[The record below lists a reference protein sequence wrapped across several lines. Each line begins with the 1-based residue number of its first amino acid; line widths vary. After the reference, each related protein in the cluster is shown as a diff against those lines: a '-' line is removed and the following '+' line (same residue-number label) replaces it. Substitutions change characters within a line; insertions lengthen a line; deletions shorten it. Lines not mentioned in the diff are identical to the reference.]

1 MCCTAAFAPKLA
13 IIPATAR
20 QNKMFSRTLSI
31 IGIVIIDL
39 YSSAARVSA
48 ASCVWKVTTRDGHAL
63 YLGGSFHALRPSDYP
78 LPPQYNRAFDASSRV
93 VFEDDPHT
101 AKAAFA
107 DLMKAGQY
115 PKGDSLK
122 NHVDPRT
129 YDYLRRLFKLMD
141 VPETKFTRYRPWF
154 LSLMLQEPSL
164 HGMSET
170 LGVEEFLMRR
180 AHANAKPVLGLES
193 AREHADIFL
202 GLSDRQSEA
211 MLLIMFI
218 PAQRGSGS
226 AGDALAD
233 AWRRGDADTD
243 TRIFM
248 DGFRDFPSLADR
260 LLTNRNRKWIPK
272 NEGYLRSGKT
282 YFVVAGAAH
291 MGGPNGVPALLRERG
306 YRIEQL

>member
-1 MCCTAAFAPKLA
+1 MLFVCRGL
-13 IIPATAR
+13 IISAVL
-20 QNKMFSRTLSI
+20 LSVASH
-31 IGIVIIDL
+31 G
-39 YSSAARVSA
+39 RA
-48 ASCVWKVTTRDGHAL
+48 ASVWKVTSGAGNVLYLAGSIHAL
-63 YLGGSFHALRPSDYP
+63 KSTDYP
-78 LPPQYNRAFDASSRV
+78 LPSAYNRAFDASERLV
-93 VFEDDPHT
+93 CEVDP
-101 AKAAFA
+101 KA
-107 DLMKAGQY
+107 LEESSEGLLKAGEY
-115 PKGDSLK
+115 PKGDNLK

-129 YDYLRRLFKLMD
+129 YDYLRRLFKLID

-170 LGVEEFLMRR
+170 LGVEEFLIRR
-180 AHANAKPVLGLES
+180 ARANNKPVLGLES

-218 PAQRGSGS
+218 PAERGSGS
-226 AGDALAD
+226 AGDALAA

-243 TRIFM
+243 TRIFV

-260 LLTNRNRKWIPK
+260 LLTNRNRKWMPK
-272 NEGYLRSGKT
+272 IEGYLRSGKT
-282 YFVVAGAAH
+282 YFVVAGTAH
-291 MGGPNGVPALLRERG
+291 MGGANGVLALLRQRG

>member
-1 MCCTAAFAPKLA
+1 MLFVCRGL
-13 IIPATAR
+13 IISAVL
-20 QNKMFSRTLSI
+20 LSVASH
-31 IGIVIIDL
+31 G
-39 YSSAARVSA
+39 RA
-48 ASCVWKVTTRDGHAL
+48 ASVWKVTSGAGNVL
-63 YLGGSFHALRPSDYP
+63 YLGGSIHALKSTDYP
-78 LPPQYNRAFDASSRV
+78 LPSAYNRAFDASDRLV
-93 VFEDDPHT
+93 CEVDP
-101 AKAAFA
+101 KAL
-107 DLMKAGQY
+107 DESSKGLLKAGEY
-115 PKGDSLK
+115 PKSDSLK

-141 VPETKFTRYRPWF
+141 VPETKFARYRPWF
-154 LSLMLQEPSL
+154 LSLMLQAPSL

-170 LGVEEFLMRR
+170 LGVEEFLIRR

-202 GLSDRQSEA
+202 GLNDRQSEA

-218 PAQRGSGS
+218 PAQRGGSS

-260 LLTNRNRKWIPK
+260 LLTNRNRKWMPK
-272 NEGYLRSGKT
+272 IEGYLRSGKT
-282 YFVVAGAAH
+282 YFVVAGAAQ
-291 MGGPNGVPALLRERG
+291 MGGSNGVPALLRERG
-306 YRIEQL
+306 YRVVKL

>member
-31 IGIVIIDL
+31 VGIVIIGL

-78 LPPQYNRAFDASSRV
+78 LPPQYNRAFDASSRL

-129 YDYLRRLFKLMD
+129 YDYVRRFFGLRG
-141 VPETKFTRYRPWF
+141 VPESKFAKYRPWMIDILLSAPPPEYYQLGIEHF
-154 LSLMLQEPSL
+154 L
-164 HGMSET
+164 
-170 LGVEEFLMRR
+170 LGR
-180 AHANAKPVLGLES
+180 ANKSNKPVSGLES
-193 AREHADIFL
+193 NREHNNVFVGLNDKQAETLLLTLFINAGRESGHSFNIF
-202 GLSDRQSEA
+202 Q
-211 MLLIMFI
+211 
-218 PAQRGSGS
+218 
-226 AGDALAD
+226 
-233 AWRRGDADTD
+233 AWKRGDAEVLART
-243 TRIFM
+243 TR
-248 DGFRDFPSLADR
+248 DSFRDFPFMADR
-260 LLTNRNRKWIPK
+260 LLDQRNKNWMPK
-272 NEGYLRSGKT
+272 IENYLQSGQV
-282 YFVVAGAAH
+282 YFVVVGAAH
-291 MGGPNGVPALLRERG
+291 MGGENGVLSLLRAHG
-306 YRIEQL
+306 YDIQQL